1 MSMRIHFSF
10 WLLFPVFAV
19 ASIFLHTAGQMQP
32 IALSW
37 LLPSLLAMLAAWLV
51 IAAVHGAA
59 RSVVLMLSGK
69 HIAGVMIHALGVIPR
84 AQEGWGRSRR
94 ALSVVTGLAAQV
106 ALLLFVQ
113 GTVYVVEPELFGHTL
128 SPAAWFVWALQDVNV
143 WMAWLQLL
151 PLAWSGDVVWRELAD
166 RYQRS
171 QRYRRQE
178 NEKVWRRVRQLRH
191 SVQEEK
197 EELATFAEREKT
209 TLLLH
214 RAAEH
219 AAERVAEKMLEKM
232 NLSLKEAPE
241 EVVSRVI
248 SGATRD
254 DELIPVEQ
262 RILSQLGRAAQ
273 RRGRLSGTQVRPK
286 NDRYDVN

>member
-10 WLLFPVFAV
+10 FLLFPVFAV
-19 ASIFLHTAGQMQP
+19 ASIFLHTAGQMQT
-32 IALSW
+32 ISFSW
-37 LLPSLLAMLAAWLV
+37 LLPSLLAMLAAWIL
-51 IAAVHGAA
+51 IASIHGYA

-69 HIAGVMIHALGVIPR
+69 HIAGITVHALGIIPH
-84 AQEGWGRSRR
+84 AKEGWGRSRR
-94 ALSVVTGLAAQV
+94 ALSVVTGLATQV

-113 GTVYVVEPELFGHTL
+113 GIVYVVEPELFGHTL
-128 SPAAWFVWALQDVNV
+128 SPAAWFAWALQDVNM

-151 PLAWSGDVVWRELAD
+151 PIVGAGDVIWRELAD

-171 QRYRRQE
+171 QRHRRQE
-178 NEKVWRRVRQLRH
+178 NEKVWRRVRQLRR
-191 SVQEEK
+191 SVQEER

-232 NLSLKEAPE
+232 NLSLRQAPE